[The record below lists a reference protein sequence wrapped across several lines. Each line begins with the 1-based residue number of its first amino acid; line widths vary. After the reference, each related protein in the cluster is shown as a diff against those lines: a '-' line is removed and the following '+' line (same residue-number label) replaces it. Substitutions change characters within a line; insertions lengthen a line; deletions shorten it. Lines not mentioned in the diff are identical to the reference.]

1 MYAYKAWLN
10 KQVMV
15 MLKKKKVPLSAA
27 GRDGMTGIRA
37 GYKELQLIL
46 V

>member
-1 MYAYKAWLN
+1 MV
-10 KQVMV
+10 KQAGDGDAQ
-15 MLKKKKVPLSAA
+15 KKKVPLSAA

>member
-1 MYAYKAWLN
+1 MV
-10 KQVMV
+10 KQAGDSDAQ
-15 MLKKKKVPLSAA
+15 KKKKVPLSAA